1 MALSVSSAS
10 LVSASLG
17 ISVYDTQTVTTSAQR
32 VASTAA
38 SDTVSISAAAYRKQA
53 ASQSQATFT
62 VNSWT
67 SLFDLES
74 GTTRLAN
81 GNTQVTTID
90 GAKMERLEYDNGV
103 LARKETG
110 SITGDRAVWDTEY
123 YDVAGKVTQKA
134 HAELTGLGGTDAE
147 TLASLRRDVQWFEN
161 GKVVRE
167 LHDGMSVQAS
177 SVSASLVGGGELGE
191 AATLEDMAG
200 TLTRDYVN
208 SDYQADIVEYEN
220 GKVSQTASIH
230 NRLEAENTTNRT
242 SSAVN
247 GLAAWSTAELANTN
261 ALTMQFTSYDAD
273 GDVLVQSNL
282 TDQVQQGTDL
292 TQTVA
297 VSWYNKGEL
306 VRQQEGTL
314 TMELVPGEGQKLP
327 ERPGILETFGIARET
342 FSGGT
347 PLSADGLL
355 AASREENAGAAD
367 TFVNGLDSDMA
378 AGGFNLADQLAKYR
392 DADNPYQIS
401 FTSRTYRDGEL
412 AAVSTDTEE
421 VRKNLL
427 LKSGGFQTGKGLTE
441 DEFPSRLRSSGHEET
456 AYEDGV
462 VTAQGQVSM
471 REFVKKDDRGVY
483 GLYTHYQGEAGV
495 GADVESLFGTREI
508 SLEDVDSEANAAS
521 SGMGAKVEL
530 VIDDARELFRRL
542 GDTG

>member
-17 ISVYDTQTVTTSAQR
+17 ISAYDTQTVTTSAQR

-53 ASQSQATFT
+53 ASQSQATST

-67 SLFDLES
+67 RLFDLAS

-81 GNTQVTTID
+81 GNTQVVTID
-90 GAKMERLEYDNGV
+90 GAKMERLEYRSGV
-103 LARKETG
+103 LVKKETG

-147 TLASLRRDVQWFEN
+147 TLASLRRNVQWFEN

-177 SVSASLVGGGELGE
+177 SVSAELVGGGELGE

-220 GKVSQTASIH
+220 GKVSQTAFIH

-242 SSAVN
+242 SSARS
-247 GLAAWSTAELANTN
+247 GLAAWSTAELANSN
-261 ALTMQFTSYDAD
+261 ALTIQFASYDAN
-273 GDVLVQSNL
+273 GDVLVQSNP

-306 VRQQEGTL
+306 VRQEEGSL
-314 TMELVPGEGQKLP
+314 TMEPGEGQSLP
-327 ERPGILETFGIARET
+327 DRPGILETFGIARET

-347 PLSADGLL
+347 PLSADGIL

-367 TFVNGLDSDMA
+367 TFVDGLSSDMA
-378 AGGFNLADQLAKYR
+378 AGGFSLAEQLAKYR

-421 VRKNLL
+421 VRENLL
-427 LKSGGFQTGKGLTE
+427 LKDTGFQTGKGLTE
-441 DEFPSRLRSSGHEET
+441 DEFPSMLRSSGHEEVS
-456 AYEDGV
+456 YEDGV

-483 GLYTHYQGEAGV
+483 GLYTHYQGEAGI